1 MIEVVAIGGSA
12 GSLPV
17 VMAILKALP
26 SKFDYSVIL
35 VIHRLKNVSS
45 EMERILAGTTDLQ
58 IREPEDKEPIKPGVV
73 YLAPQNYHLQIEA
86 DRTFSLDYSELV
98 NYSRPSIDVT
108 FECVATIFKE
118 KAVAVLLSGANA
130 DGAAGLDKIV
140 RRGGVGIAQDPAS
153 AEYKLMPQSALDRNK
168 EISSQSPEHIVNYI
182 STITSL
188 PNRKK

>member
-1 MIEVVAIGGSA
+1 MTEVIAIGGSA

-26 SKFDYSVIL
+26 RKFNYSVIL

-45 EMERILAGTTDLQ
+45 EMERILADGSDQQ

-108 FECVATIFKE
+108 FECVATVFKE
-118 KAVAVLLSGANA
+118 NVVGVLLSGANA
-130 DGAAGLDKIV
+130 DGAAGLDMIIRK
-140 RRGGVGIAQDPAS
+140 GGVGIVQDPAS
-153 AEYKLMPQSALDRNK
+153 AEYKLMPQSALQKNK
-168 EISSQSPEHIVNYI
+168 SISSRSPEDIIDYI
-182 STITSL
+182 SSIAST
-188 PNRKK
+188 PNSK